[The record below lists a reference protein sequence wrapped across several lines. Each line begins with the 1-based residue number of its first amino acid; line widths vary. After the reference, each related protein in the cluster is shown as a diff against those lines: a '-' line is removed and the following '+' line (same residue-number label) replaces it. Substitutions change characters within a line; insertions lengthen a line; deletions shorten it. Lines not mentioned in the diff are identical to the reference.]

1 MATDEDAV
9 VQEIVQL
16 VGSSPDQ
23 ASIERSLSR
32 EHVSGTLSEI
42 SLIPQHNSGSGGL
55 NESTLSP
62 STLPRVPHVSSS
74 LLRTT
79 ATTATKATAMPA
91 SVPASVSVPASIPAP
106 TLVPVPSSSQRST
119 EPDLLSQAPSVSLA
133 GQTTRLIPS
142 AMESFLDAEG
152 VLLRE
157 VHDRSQALERAI
169 GELLVMFRERQI
181 SVRDRLVSN
190 VDAIF
195 DSVLQSVERGTPS

>member
-62 STLPRVPHVSSS
+62 HTLPRVPYVSSS

-79 ATTATKATAMPA
+79 ATNPTTA
-91 SVPASVSVPASIPAP
+91 
-106 TLVPVPSSSQRST
+106 PVPISSQRST

-133 GQTTRLIPS
+133 GQTTRSIPG
-142 AMESFLDAEG
+142 AMDSFLEAEG
-152 VLLRE
+152 ALLRE
-157 VHDRSQALERAI
+157 VHDRSQTLTRAI
-169 GELLVMFRERQI
+169 GEFLVMFRERQI
-181 SVRDRLVSN
+181 SARDRLISN

-195 DSVLQSVERGTPS
+195 DSVIQSVGRGASS